1 LEVCLAKK
9 NVLYLENANYPKEGG
24 LMAASSAMKSSAN
37 IDDIFQGKAR
47 GPHSD
52 LLQFVFDSMRD
63 GVVVAEESGRFLACN
78 LAARTLLGLEP
89 NCQVLPPRGPA
100 FEAFR
105 ADGIT
110 PFPPGGFPLEASFN
124 GQSIVEAVVFVR
136 HAGMPGGRWLSVDAR
151 PFSDEKNG
159 TRFGVM
165 VCRDITAQKETE
177 ARQAI
182 EHERVENALRE
193 SEAFYHSL
201 VENLPQ
207 NIFRKDCDGRFT
219 FGNGN
224 YCETVKLPLAELLGK
239 TDHDLFPAY
248 LAQKYVEDDRK
259 VMASGKAF
267 EAVEE
272 HHSPDGRKLYVQVI
286 KTPIFD
292 NQGSTI
298 GTQGMFWDV
307 TQRHQAEEA
316 LLASERRYRQL
327 TDATQTAIVVADH
340 QSRLTLLNPAAE
352 RMFGFDA
359 KEVLGQYP
367 MCLIPDEL
375 QELNGVKL
383 SRLLARRE
391 GTVAGHP
398 AEMVGRRKDGSSFP
412 VELALTVIDA
422 GSGPGEFQFLMAAR
436 DLTERN
442 RFRAMLVQN
451 EKLASIGL
459 LSAGVAHEINNPLAF
474 VANNLVVL
482 ERDNK
487 GLMAVVDLFENALPR
502 LAEVAPE
509 QANQIQQ
516 AAEDLDLPYVRE
528 NLGRL
533 LARTRDGVDR
543 VTRIVH
549 SLRGLARTDSPKR
562 QDTNLADIIDNSLE
576 IMRGRLKRQNVSV
589 TAKHDPNSVVPCVQT
604 QISQVVLNLLV
615 NAVQAVEATGR
626 TDGLVAVETRR
637 VGDELLIE
645 VADNGTGID
654 PVNLPKLFDPFFT
667 TKDVGEGT
675 GLGLS
680 IADNI
685 VRGHGGRIE
694 VDSQAGSGTKF
705 RVWLPGHGGGK
716 A

>member
-1 LEVCLAKK
+1 
-9 NVLYLENANYPKEGG
+9 
-24 LMAASSAMKSSAN
+24 
-37 IDDIFQGKAR
+37 
-47 GPHSD
+47 
-52 LLQFVFDSMRD
+52 
-63 GVVVAEESGRFLACN
+63 
-78 LAARTLLGLEP
+78 
-89 NCQVLPPRGPA
+89 
-100 FEAFR
+100 
-105 ADGIT
+105 
-110 PFPPGGFPLEASFN
+110 
-124 GQSIVEAVVFVR
+124 
-136 HAGMPGGRWLSVDAR
+136 
-151 PFSDEKNG
+151 
-159 TRFGVM
+159 
-165 VCRDITAQKETE
+165 
-177 ARQAI
+177 
-182 EHERVENALRE
+182 
-193 SEAFYHSL
+193 
-201 VENLPQ
+201 
-207 NIFRKDCDGRFT
+207 
-219 FGNGN
+219 
-224 YCETVKLPLAELLGK
+224 
-239 TDHDLFPAY
+239 
-248 LAQKYVEDDRK
+248 
-259 VMASGKAF
+259 
-267 EAVEE
+267 
-272 HHSPDGRKLYVQVI
+272 
-286 KTPIFD
+286 
-292 NQGSTI
+292 
-298 GTQGMFWDV
+298 
-307 TQRHQAEEA
+307 
-316 LLASERRYRQL
+316 
-327 TDATQTAIVVADH
+327 VVADH
-340 QSRLTLLNPAAE
+340 ESRLTLLNPAAQ

-359 KEVLGQYP
+359 KEILGQYP

-375 QELNGVKL
+375 QELNGTKL
-383 SRLLARRE
+383 SRLLGRRE

-422 GSGPGEFQFLMAAR
+422 GSGSGEFQFLMAAR

-509 QANQIQQ
+509 QASQIQQ

-694 VDSQAGSGTKF
+694 VDTQAASGTIF
-705 RVWLPGHGGGK
+705 RVWLPGHVGGK